1 MAFTFDY
8 FSPSDA
14 SQYAFFRIPK
24 MLITD
29 SRFRCISMEA
39 KLLYGILLDR
49 VSLSVDHGW
58 VDEKNHVYI
67 IYTIEQVMSDMNCS
81 NRKAIGLLKELEQ
94 KLGLI
99 EKKRQGL
106 GKPNLLYVKNFFT
119 VCEETADPE
128 VINGHFSECNS
139 VISGNDEEALQDM
152 TKGHGIKTD
161 TTKTDSTKTDLIL
174 SDMDADEAEYR
185 EIHEYLKESLG
196 IEAKIH
202 DTPYRKD
209 TILGI
214 LDLLTDICCTKKKV
228 LYICGEARP
237 ASIVKSRLMKLNSG
251 HLEYVLKCLDEN
263 KTQVKNIRQYMLAIL
278 YNAPTTIGPF
288 HRAWANHDMDS
299 GRYYQGGDNDNE

>member
-81 NRKAIGLLKELEQ
+81 NRKAIGLLKE
-94 KLGLI
+94 
-99 EKKRQGL
+99 
-106 GKPNLLYVKNFFT
+106 
-119 VCEETADPE
+119 
-128 VINGHFSECNS
+128 
-139 VISGNDEEALQDM
+139 
-152 TKGHGIKTD
+152 
-161 TTKTDSTKTDLIL
+161 
-174 SDMDADEAEYR
+174 
-185 EIHEYLKESLG
+185 LKESLG